1 MSAPSERTLSPV
13 AILAIIGLGI
23 GMLVFAGGLM
33 IGITIDPRVALHDRL
48 VAYTAGI
55 GGLAFGLGCRCVL
68 STLPLERKIFAGAAL
83 GAFALFVGY
92 GLVML

>member
-1 MSAPSERTLSPV
+1 MSAPSERKLAPYE
-13 AILAIIGLGI
+13 ILAIIGLAV

-48 VAYTAGI
+48 VAYTAGL
-55 GGLAFGLGCRCVL
+55 GGMAFGLGCRCVL
-68 STLPLERKIFAGAAL
+68 ATLPLERKIFAAAAL
-83 GAFALFVGY
+83 GAFALFVCY